1 MGKVLYSIEHF
12 ICKGWIFMQKIIF
25 LAFTANILLSLSC
38 ATNYL
43 SESSTVCG
51 GGACFTYYDDGIKIK
66 YHSGLVLEVRNHVL
80 KNPSVNDLI
89 KYLKDNNSTL
99 REDAADALGR
109 IKCAYSVDSL
119 IQALGDQDYGVRYAA
134 AKALGE
140 IGETS
145 VEPLAKA
152 VKYNNVIVRQWA
164 ALSLGGINDSRVA
177 EILIQTLED
186 DNVSVRRA
194 ALTALGDNKNP
205 MAMYPLIQALKDDD
219 PGIRADAASALNSYN
234 DPDVTDALIQA
245 LKDKDG
251 LVRKSAASS
260 LDSDKDDRAMDH
272 LIEVLNDRDEDVRE
286 SAVLSL
292 MYTKNEKAVEPLIR
306 SLNDTDYV
314 VRKYAAEGLGYARDA
329 RATESLIKA
338 LNDSRTEVQWEAS
351 LALGKIGDVRAVGPL
366 IQFLDSKNKG
376 HINFPYMF
384 CIYYKFGSVYFQ
396 GDTDVRSAAALA
408 LGDFR
413 DLRASDCLTRAAK
426 DSDENVRKT
435 AEMGLK
441 KQNNSEDLESP
452 LIMSI
457 PMGMKP
463 LDLQGMTDV
472 VA

>member
-1 MGKVLYSIEHF
+1 
-12 ICKGWIFMQKIIF
+12 
-25 LAFTANILLSLSC
+25 
-38 ATNYL
+38 
-43 SESSTVCG
+43 
-51 GGACFTYYDDGIKIK
+51 
-66 YHSGLVLEVRNHVL
+66 
-80 KNPSVNDLI
+80 
-89 KYLKDNNSTL
+89 
-99 REDAADALGR
+99 
-109 IKCAYSVDSL
+109 
-119 IQALGDQDYGVRYAA
+119 
-134 AKALGE
+134 
-140 IGETS
+140 
-145 VEPLAKA
+145 
-152 VKYNNVIVRQWA
+152 
-164 ALSLGGINDSRVA
+164 
-177 EILIQTLED
+177 
-186 DNVSVRRA
+186 
-194 ALTALGDNKNP
+194 
-205 MAMYPLIQALKDDD
+205 
-219 PGIRADAASALNSYN
+219 
-234 DPDVTDALIQA
+234 
-245 LKDKDG
+245 
-251 LVRKSAASS
+251 
-260 LDSDKDDRAMDH
+260 
-272 LIEVLNDRDEDVRE
+272 
-286 SAVLSL
+286 
-292 MYTKNEKAVEPLIR
+292 LIR